1 MKPNTAPD
9 DAPAKNKGGRPL
21 GSMSKLAREAR
32 EKAQATGLLP
42 HEFLL
47 AVARGERI
55 TRWEPHPHPEQAAAG
70 VVVEVVEK
78 YGFEERIDAAKAAA
92 PYYAPKIST
101 VEVIAGVNSDD
112 LDELIARAAAEA
124 GISLVVG
131 GEGEEE
137 PGEGAGEP
145 APRRRRIE

>member
-1 MKPNTAPD
+1 MKPTQQPA
-9 DAPAKNKGGRPL
+9 DAPVKNKGGRPL
-21 GSMSKLAREAR
+21 GSMSRLAKEAR

-55 TRWEPHPHPEQAAAG
+55 TRWVPHPDPRQAAAG
-70 VVVEVVEK
+70 VVIEEVEK

-124 GISLVVG
+124 GISLAVG
-131 GEGEEE
+131 REGEEE
-137 PGEGAGEP
+137 SAEGSRAAKAG
-145 APRRRRIE
+145 RRRIE